1 MAALFAYKNQKRK
14 ERIEMVLFAMG
25 LFIGGI
31 FGIAV
36 MCLFQINQPEEHLQ
50 EAEERVMK

>member
-1 MAALFAYKNQKRK
+1 MAALFTYKNKKRK